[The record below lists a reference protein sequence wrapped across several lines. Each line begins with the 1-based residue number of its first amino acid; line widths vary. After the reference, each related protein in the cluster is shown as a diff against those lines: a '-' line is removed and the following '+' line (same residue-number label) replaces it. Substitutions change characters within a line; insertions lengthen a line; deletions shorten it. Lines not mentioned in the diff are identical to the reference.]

1 VIGENALYW
10 LVKWPWIAAIVVF
23 LGIAQLPLG
32 PWYVSAW
39 FAIGAAL
46 LAMILFRAV
55 KLALAEAMALRS
67 RGERPIRLVRHR
79 DAEVR
84 L

>member
-1 VIGENALYW
+1 MEKMLYW

-23 LGIAQLPLG
+23 LGLAQLPLG

-39 FAIGAAL
+39 FVIGAAL
-46 LAMILFRAV
+46 LAMILARRA
-55 KLALAEAMALRS
+55 KFSLAEALAR
-67 RGERPIRLVRHR
+67 RIHAERPIRLVRPR